1 MSSKNTRSKRQKR
14 FGGERLQGSYIAI
27 MILFILIFTQNRNK
41 SVMMKQ
47 FMKSKNK
54 EDKKEML
61 ELAKRFIGEECLI
74 YTFNSQL
81 SGVIKE
87 VSEGAI
93 LVESGNT
100 SEVINLDFIVRIRQ
114 YPRKKNGKKKS
125 IIFEE

>member
-1 MSSKNTRSKRQKR
+1 M
-14 FGGERLQGSYIAI
+14 QGSYIAI

-47 FMKSKNK
+47 FMKKRNE

>member
-1 MSSKNTRSKRQKR
+1 M
-14 FGGERLQGSYIAI
+14 QGSYIAI

-47 FMKSKNK
+47 FMKKRNE

-87 VSEGAI
+87 VSEGAV
-93 LVESGNT
+93 LVESNNT
-100 SEVINLDFIVRIRQ
+100 LEVINLDFIVRIRE

>member
-1 MSSKNTRSKRQKR
+1 MSSINTQSEIQKR

-47 FMKSKNK
+47 FMKSKNR

-100 SEVINLDFIVRIRQ
+100 SEVINLDFIVRIRE

>member
-1 MSSKNTRSKRQKR
+1 MSSVNTQGEIQKR

-100 SEVINLDFIVRIRQ
+100 SEVINLDFIVRIRE